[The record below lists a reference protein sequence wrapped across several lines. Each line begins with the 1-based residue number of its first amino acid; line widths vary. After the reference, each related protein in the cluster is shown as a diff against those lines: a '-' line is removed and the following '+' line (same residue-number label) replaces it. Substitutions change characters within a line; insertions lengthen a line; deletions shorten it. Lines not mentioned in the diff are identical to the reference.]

1 MCDILMC
8 VYFLAYLAPRRGLAK
23 TGSGEGGEK
32 LLINAYLW
40 NYRLMLPSL
49 WLTD

>member
-1 MCDILMC
+1 LQPKQDLEEEEE
-8 VYFLAYLAPRRGLAK
+8 G
-23 TGSGEGGEK
+23 GGGGEK

-40 NYRLMLPSL
+40 NYRLMLPFS